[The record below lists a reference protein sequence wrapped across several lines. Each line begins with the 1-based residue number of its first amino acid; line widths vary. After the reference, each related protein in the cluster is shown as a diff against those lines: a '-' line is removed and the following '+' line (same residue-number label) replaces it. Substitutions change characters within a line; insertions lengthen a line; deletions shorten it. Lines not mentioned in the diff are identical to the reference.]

1 MRRIVAGI
9 AALALAVTLTACTSE
24 NDDLADQYREGSNQ
38 GFISGDG
45 TVEEIAVA
53 DRGEPI
59 VFTGTGVDGETISS
73 DDYAGDVLVVNFWY
87 AACGPCRVEAPIL
100 ESVFQATQDA
110 GADFVG
116 VNIYDGPEQATSF
129 EEKYGVTYPSMLLRE
144 DTELKLTFA
153 SLTTIQA
160 APTTLVLD
168 TQGRVAARFIGA
180 VQSES
185 ILRSVVTDLVAE
197 DS

>member
-100 ESVFQATQDA
+100 EGVYQATQDA

-116 VNIYDGPEQATSF
+116 VNIYDGPEQAASF

-144 DTELKLTFA
+144 DTDLKLTFA

-168 TQGRVAARFIGA
+168 TEGRVAARFIGA

>member
-9 AALALAVTLTACTSE
+9 AALALAVTLTACTCE
-24 NDDLADQYREGSNQ
+24 NDDLADMYRVGSNQ

-100 ESVFQATQDA
+100 ESVYQATQDA

-116 VNIYDGPEQATSF
+116 VNIYDGPEQAASF

-144 DTELKLTFA
+144 DTDLKLTFA

>member
-100 ESVFQATQDA
+100 ESVYQATQDA

-116 VNIYDGPEQATSF
+116 VNIYDGPEQAASF

-144 DTELKLTFA
+144 DTDLKLTFA

-168 TQGRVAARFIGA
+168 TEGRVAARFIGA

>member
-144 DTELKLTFA
+144 DTDLKLTFA

-168 TQGRVAARFIGA
+168 TEGRVAARFIGA

>member
-144 DTELKLTFA
+144 DTDLKLTFA

>member
-116 VNIYDGPEQATSF
+116 VNIYDGPEQAASF

-144 DTELKLTFA
+144 DTDLKLTFA

-168 TQGRVAARFIGA
+168 TEGRVAARFIGA

>member
-100 ESVFQATQDA
+100 ESVYQATQDA

-116 VNIYDGPEQATSF
+116 VNIYDGPEQAASF

-144 DTELKLTFA
+144 DTDLKLTFA